1 MESIVKLIFAWSGH
15 LLVMLMVWWCT
26 MQVLEGNLASVG
38 THLEVLVKHCR
49 IESVTQI
56 INEPPNNFYSK
67 LQCMCL
73 LCRQILVLLLLF
85 LHSAVHT
92 QMLSELTN
100 SWARKHQNNR
110 HKDRIWHLMLNN
122 IISLICDSCQSPS
135 RRTGTHLFGQLFWS
149 NS

>member
-1 MESIVKLIFAWSGH
+1 
-15 LLVMLMVWWCT
+15 

-49 IESVTQI
+49 IENVTQI

-92 QMLSELTN
+92 QMLSELNN
-100 SWARKHQNNR
+100 S
-110 HKDRIWHLMLNN
+110 
-122 IISLICDSCQSPS
+122 
-135 RRTGTHLFGQLFWS
+135 
-149 NS
+149 